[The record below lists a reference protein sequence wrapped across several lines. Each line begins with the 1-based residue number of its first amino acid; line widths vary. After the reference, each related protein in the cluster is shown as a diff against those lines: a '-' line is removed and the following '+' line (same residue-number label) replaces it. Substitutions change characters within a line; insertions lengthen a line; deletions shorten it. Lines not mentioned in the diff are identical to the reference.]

1 MSHLQLLLR
10 RPFAELRLNNPDK
23 QNALTVDMMAQ
34 LVEHCDL
41 IERRS
46 EVRAVLLTAEGDHAF
61 CAGADIS
68 AWADT
73 PPSDFMR
80 HWVRDGHRVFDRLAR
95 LSKPTIAVISGH
107 AFGGG
112 LELAA
117 ACDVRIMHP
126 GAVLALPEGGV
137 GAVPGWSGTQ
147 RLSRLLPEP
156 VLKEMALFGRK
167 LTAERAYGLG
177 FVAEVAVDIRAV
189 AERFAETLL
198 SVQPRSSEV
207 TKYMIHAAVGEDRA
221 ALIEALG
228 SGMIPAEVECRDDII
243 NLMDKRKPDY
253 PGV

>member
-1 MSHLQLLLR
+1 MSHLQLFLR
-10 RPFAELRLNNPDK
+10 RPIAELRLSNPDK
-23 QNALTVDMMAQ
+23 LNALTVDMMAQ

-41 IERRS
+41 IERRT
-46 EVRAVLLTAEGDHAF
+46 EVRAVILTAEGDRAF

-68 AWADT
+68 AWSDL

-95 LSKPTIAVISGH
+95 LSKPTIAAIAGH

-126 GAVLALPEGGV
+126 GAVLALHEAGIGV
-137 GAVPGWSGTQ
+137 VPGWSGTQ

-177 FVAEVAVDIRAV
+177 FVAEVATNTREAALSMAESMLAV
-189 AERFAETLL
+189 Q
-198 SVQPRSSEV
+198 SKSSEV
-207 TKYMIHAAVGEDRA
+207 TKYMIHSAVGEDRA
-221 ALIEALG
+221 ALIEAMG
-228 SGMIPAEVECRDDII
+228 SGMMAAGADRTDGVTSLI
-243 NLMDKRKPDY
+243 DKRKPDF